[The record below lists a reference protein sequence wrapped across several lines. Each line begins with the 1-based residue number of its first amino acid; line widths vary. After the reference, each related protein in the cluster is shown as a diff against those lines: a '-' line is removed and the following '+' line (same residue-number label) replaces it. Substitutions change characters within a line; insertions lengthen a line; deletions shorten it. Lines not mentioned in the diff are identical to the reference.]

1 MGKGFN
7 RCPLFGYR
15 LSFFF
20 WRKNIALVFAGLF
33 RCYGFFSRRSEAMI
47 LYFLKVTMCGVSL
60 SLTALFALNLS
71 GFTPEPIAAWAP
83 IEWLSAILVVS
94 IGLCIDAGK
103 YLFWF
108 YRRLGRF
115 YTVISLG
122 LVVFSWLASLAFFLS
137 GEAGL
142 ISKQQARSP
151 EYQSYQQQVAALQD
165 EIRSRQ
171 ALAEQQLASRYHQ
184 QWQASERQLQRIQTA
199 QEALSQ
205 LIAQASDVGKDKV
218 LAALPTQRMFV
229 GIASVLDVSPNVVRT
244 LGFAILALFL
254 ELCGLALMSL
264 SDAIHRTEVPLDPPE
279 VLDADRQRGDTALE
293 RARLLR
299 DIIARDTDPVIRKIK
314 QAGYQLPLDA
324 IKEVLESLKAHGVL
338 EDDIRN
344 SYKYS
349 QDPKAQSESH
359 RSDALLEG

>member
-1 MGKGFN
+1 
-7 RCPLFGYR
+7 
-15 LSFFF
+15 
-20 WRKNIALVFAGLF
+20 
-33 RCYGFFSRRSEAMI
+33 MI
-47 LYFLKVTMCGVSL
+47 LYCLKMIMCGVSL

-71 GFTPEPIAAWAP
+71 GFTPELIAAWTP
-83 IEWLSAILVVS
+83 LEWLSAILIVA

-108 YRRLGRF
+108 YRHLGRF
-115 YTVISLG
+115 YTAISIS

-142 ISKQQARSP
+142 MSKQQTRSP
-151 EYQSYQQQVAALQD
+151 EYQSYLQQVVALKN

-184 QWQASERQLQRIQTA
+184 QWQEGEQQLQLIQTA
-199 QEALSQ
+199 QQALSQ
-205 LIAQASDVGKDKV
+205 LIAQESEVGKEKV
-218 LAALPTQRMFV
+218 LAALPTQRLFV
-229 GIASVLDVSPNVVRT
+229 GIASVLDVGPNVVRT

-264 SDAIHRTEVPLDPPE
+264 SDAISRTEAPLDQAE
-279 VLDADRQRGDTALE
+279 VIGDDKQGDDSALE

-299 DIIARDTDPVIRKIK
+299 DIIARETDPVIRKIK
-314 QAGYQLPLDA
+314 QAGYQLPLEA

-349 QDPKAQSESH
+349 QNPKEQSESNH
-359 RSDALLEG
+359 SDKVLGE